1 MLHKKFQKV
10 ISFILITVLIFSL
23 AACGKKAGQ
32 DSVKEIKERGKLIVG
47 TEAQYPPYEFKDMD
61 AKFVGADIW
70 LAEQIAEAL
79 DVELEIVD
87 MSFAG
92 IVPAVQGKQVDLG
105 IAAFTKD
112 EERAKVIDFSDLY
125 EKSEQLLVVKAGE
138 ENNLNSKEALA
149 GKKVGAQKGSI
160 QSALIKKAL
169 PDSELFELEK
179 YPALA
184 LEVENNNIAGFVLDK
199 AVGDSLIA
207 SSNGQLGVAD
217 FTFTDEEAS
226 VGKAVVAAKGNTD
239 LLEVVNQVI
248 SKVTEDGSYQK
259 AFDEAVELADAIGE

>member
-1 MLHKKFQKV
+1 M
-10 ISFILITVLIFSL
+10 IFTL
-23 AACGKKAGQ
+23 AACGKKAKT
-32 DSVKEIKERGKLIVG
+32 DHDLANKIKERGKLIVG

-61 AKFVGADIW
+61 ANFVGADIW

-79 DVELEIVD
+79 DVDLEIVD

-92 IVPAVQGKQVDLG
+92 IVPAVQGNQVDLG

-125 EKSEQLLVVKAGE
+125 EKSEQLLIVKAGE
-138 ENNLNSKEALA
+138 EHNLNSGEALA

-207 SSNGQLGVAD
+207 SSNGQLAVAD
-217 FTFTDEEAS
+217 FAFTEEEAS
-226 VGKAVVAAKGNTD
+226 IGKAVVVAKGNPE
-239 LLEVVNQVI
+239 LMEIVNQVI
-248 SKVTEDGSYQK
+248 GKVTEDGGYQK
-259 AFDEAVELADAIGE
+259 AFDEAVALAESIGE